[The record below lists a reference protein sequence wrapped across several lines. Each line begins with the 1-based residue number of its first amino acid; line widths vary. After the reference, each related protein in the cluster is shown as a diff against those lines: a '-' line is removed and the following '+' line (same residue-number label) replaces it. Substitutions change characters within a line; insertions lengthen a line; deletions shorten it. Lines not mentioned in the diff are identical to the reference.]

1 MSDQILPWRLA
12 EQTVSATAVDI
23 CRLRYRVTNN
33 NSRFPGCLCR
43 TVCDAVWCYLTARTK
58 YRVLMKE
65 TDTCKI
71 NCIGKLPCSNTEI
84 FFFVFTV
91 FGCCFCL
98 FVLWVFLL
106 FFFFMFCFSCLLFC
120 LCRGVH
126 FIHIS
131 LYLPFRALDLAIIK
145 NHLYFYGICWYHAL
159 RVQIVSLFLG
169 CCSCSS
175 SGVEAVVDVVQ
186 VIISLVRFPCCYCC
200 ALSAGAGVTGV
211 ACEDLR
217 G

>member
-84 FFFVFTV
+84 FFLFLPFLVVVFVCLFCGCFCCFFSSCFVLVVCFFACVEEYILFIYHFTYHSGHWTWPLLKIIYISMEFAGTTLFVFKS
-91 FGCCFCL
+91 FLCFL
-98 FVLWVFLL
+98 VVVLVLL
-106 FFFFMFCFSCLLFC
+106 
-120 LCRGVH
+120 
-126 FIHIS
+126 
-131 LYLPFRALDLAIIK
+131 
-145 NHLYFYGICWYHAL
+145 
-159 RVQIVSLFLG
+159 
-169 CCSCSS
+169 
-175 SGVEAVVDVVQ
+175 
-186 VIISLVRFPCCYCC
+186 
-200 ALSAGAGVTGV
+200 AG
-211 ACEDLR
+211 
-217 G
+217 